1 MTDEEMATKVKALYD
16 SRAYR
21 RTEVIVPIVK
31 KGNRMKKFIR
41 KVMMLSVVWVLFCVS
56 WVCNPMVALLARSIE
71 IPLGVC
77 WIFVLICL
85 AMLITVLCV
94 LCWIWH
100 WVYGWL
106 FDGE

>member
-41 KVMMLSVVWVLFCVS
+41 KVMMLSVVLVLVLFCVS
-56 WVCNPMVALLARSIE
+56 WVCNPMVDLLARSIE
-71 IPLGVC
+71 IPLGFC
-77 WIFVLICL
+77 WIFVLIGL
-85 AMLITVLCV
+85 AMLIGGYLMGNRDV
-94 LCWIWH
+94 
-100 WVYGWL
+100 
-106 FDGE
+106 